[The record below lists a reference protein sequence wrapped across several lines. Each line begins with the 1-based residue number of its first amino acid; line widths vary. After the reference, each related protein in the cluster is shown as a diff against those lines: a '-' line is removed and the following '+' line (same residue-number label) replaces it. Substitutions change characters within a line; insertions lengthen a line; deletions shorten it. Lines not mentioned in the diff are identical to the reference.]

1 MRGIYI
7 SNGGDR
13 GKGQIHTNGDKLT
26 DEAKHFWKVLQID
39 PALLKPRTLES
50 FKESGIGAEI
60 QRIRFEHY
68 EDKRNQ
74 LIWQIDNAMKAAS
87 TRSPTHQL
95 ILTNSA
101 SKYSD
106 VFPKPAMSTLSDK
119 PTLPLRVPI
128 DRDQVVQKQKAK
140 SIYNEERVARVLEA
154 KHKLAED
161 ELKKADD
168 KLKHELQRSKER
180 EKLLKEEQKKKQDR
194 LAKVELK
201 RQQALDNKN
210 RTAKELEKENHRKQK
225 SMHQQY
231 EKYLRDKEQKEKH
244 KIRTMYLQDSENRR
258 SYYDKH
264 GLLPDDDADDQSK
277 QIEDRL
283 RKADENKQNIIKERL
298 QNNSFH
304 LEKVENK

>member
-1 MRGIYI
+1 
-7 SNGGDR
+7 
-13 GKGQIHTNGDKLT
+13 
-26 DEAKHFWKVLQID
+26 
-39 PALLKPRTLES
+39 
-50 FKESGIGAEI
+50 
-60 QRIRFEHY
+60 
-68 EDKRNQ
+68 
-74 LIWQIDNAMKAAS
+74 MKAAS

-119 PTLPLRVPI
+119 PTVPLRVPI
-128 DRDQVVQKQKAK
+128 DRDQIAQKHKAK

-154 KHKLAED
+154 KQKLAED

-168 KLKHELQRSKER
+168 KLKHELKRSRER
-180 EKLLKEEQKKKQDR
+180 DKLLKEEEKKKQDR

-201 RQQALDNKN
+201 RKQALDNKN
-210 RTAKELEKENHRKQK
+210 RTVRELEKENHRKQK

-231 EKYLRDKEQKEKH
+231 EKYLRDKEQRERSKV
-244 KIRTMYLQDSENRR
+244 RTMYLQDSENRR
-258 SYYDKH
+258 SEFDKH
-264 GLLPDDDADDQSK
+264 GLLIDDGADQSK

-283 RKADENKQNIIKERL
+283 RRAEENKQSIVKERL

-304 LEKVENK
+304 LEKVEHK

>member
-1 MRGIYI
+1 MKGIYV
-7 SNGGDR
+7 SNPADRKGGN
-13 GKGQIHTNGDKLT
+13 HATADKLT

-50 FKESGIGAEI
+50 FKENGVSAEI

-128 DRDQVVQKQKAK
+128 DRDQIAQKHKAK

-154 KHKLAED
+154 KQKMAED

-168 KLKHELQRSKER
+168 KLKHELKRSKER
-180 EKLLKEEQKKKQDR
+180 DRLLKEEEKKKQDR

-201 RQQALDNKN
+201 RKQALDNKT
-210 RTAKELEKENHRKQK
+210 RTVRELEKENHRKQK

-231 EKYLRDKEQKEKH
+231 EKYLRDKEQRERSKV
-244 KIRTMYLQDSENRR
+244 RTMYLQDSENRR
-258 SYYDKH
+258 SEFDKH
-264 GLLPDDDADDQSK
+264 GLLGDDTADQSK
-277 QIEDRL
+277 QIEERL
-283 RKADENKQNIIKERL
+283 RRADENKQNIIKERL

-304 LEKVENK
+304 LEKVEHK